1 MNIII
6 WLIIGAIAG
15 FLAGNIK
22 KGSGFGIF
30 GNIIV
35 GLIGSVVGG
44 FVFGLFG
51 IQDTNFIGSTLVAT
65 AGAVILLTI
74 VGVFSGRGG

>member
-6 WLIIGAIAG
+6 WLIIGGIAG
-15 FLAGNIK
+15 FLAGIIK

-35 GLIGSVVGG
+35 GLVGSVVGG
-44 FVFGLFG
+44 YIFGLFG

-65 AGAVILLTI
+65 SGAVILLSI
-74 VGVFSGRGG
+74 FGLFSGRGL